1 MVCKILSDFRL
12 IDDEVG
18 FEDVFYEFKWEII
31 DNFCF
36 IVVDC
41 EGVNLSRK
49 GVFVIIIVVMEDKVY
64 IFDVFKLE

>member
-18 FEDVFYEFKWEII
+18 LEDVFYGFKWEIS

-49 GVFVIIIVVMEDKVY
+49 GVFIIIIVVMEDKVY

>member
-18 FEDVFYEFKWEII
+18 LEDVFYGFKWEIS

-49 GVFVIIIVVMEDKVY
+49 GVFIIIIVVMEDEVY

>member
-1 MVCKILSDFRL
+1 MVCKILNDFRL

-18 FEDVFYEFKWEII
+18 LEDVFYGFKWEIS

-49 GVFVIIIVVMEDKVY
+49 GVFIIIIVVMEDKVY